1 MEEFEKFIFLQ
12 FERFGYEMKVQIMD
26 GQFLFKHKDKDKE
39 DYWIVSDGLWA
50 MEHQYELFQELK
62 KEHKNEFPRA
72 DKNTSILLLI
82 NMESENITEDD
93 ERFVQIENDPLYFK
107 KYVLTYTAKA
117 FSTLMQKINGM
128 EVSLLED
135 IVMNNHI
142 FVDLTCNEE
151 YAKLLYTIVHKLPF
165 VPVHTENVKDYDNQ
179 LSFSPAIAPLYGS
192 LEKFPEKEN
201 DIDSF
206 IETLINDYED
216 EED

>member
-26 GQFLFKHKDKDKE
+26 GQFLFKHKDKE

-117 FSTLMQKINGM
+117 FQ
-128 EVSLLED
+128 
-135 IVMNNHI
+135 H
-142 FVDLTCNEE
+142 
-151 YAKLLYTIVHKLPF
+151 
-165 VPVHTENVKDYDNQ
+165 
-179 LSFSPAIAPLYGS
+179 
-192 LEKFPEKEN
+192 
-201 DIDSF
+201 
-206 IETLINDYED
+206 
-216 EED
+216 

>member
-26 GQFLFKHKDKDKE
+26 GQFLFKHKDKE

-72 DKNTSILLLI
+72 DKNTSMLLLI

-135 IVMNNHI
+135 VVMNNHI

-165 VPVHTENVKDYDNQ
+165 VPVHTEKVKDYDNQ

>member
-1 MEEFEKFIFLQ
+1 MEEFEKFIFFQ

-26 GQFLFKHKDKDKE
+26 GQFLFKHKDKE

-50 MEHQYELFQELK
+50 MEHQYELFQILK
-62 KEHKNEFPRA
+62 EGHKNEFPRA

-82 NMESENITEDD
+82 NLESDKIAEDD

-107 KYVLTYTAKA
+107 KYVLTYTARA
-117 FSTLMQKINGM
+117 FSTLMQKINSM
-128 EVSLLED
+128 EVRALED
-135 IVMNNHI
+135 VVMNNHI

-165 VPVHTENVKDYDNQ
+165 IPIHTENVKDYDNQ
-179 LSFSPAIAPLYGS
+179 LSFSTAIAPLYGS
-192 LEKFPEKEN
+192 LENFPEKEN
-201 DIDSF
+201 GIDSF
-206 IETLINDYED
+206 IENLINDYED

>member
-26 GQFLFKHKDKDKE
+26 GQFLFKHKDKE

-62 KEHKNEFPRA
+62 NEHKNEFPRA

-117 FSTLMQKINGM
+117 FSTLMQKINSM

-135 IVMNNHI
+135 VVMNNHI

-165 VPVHTENVKDYDNQ
+165 VPVHTEKVKDYDNQ

-192 LEKFPEKEN
+192 LERFPEKE
-201 DIDSF
+201 DGIDSF